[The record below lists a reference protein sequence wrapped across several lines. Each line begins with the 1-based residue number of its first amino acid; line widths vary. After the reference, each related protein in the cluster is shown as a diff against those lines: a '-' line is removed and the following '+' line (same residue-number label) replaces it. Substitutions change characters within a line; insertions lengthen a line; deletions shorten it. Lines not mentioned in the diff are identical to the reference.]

1 MDRTVPRGAAIL
13 LDYIGK
19 VEVGREGRDGYD
31 VIYGHNQAKL
41 PKPLTQMTVDEVVAA
56 GPSWTQAWRS
66 SAAGRYQFM
75 NATLK
80 GLKTELRL
88 RGTQL
93 FDPNLQDRLGYHL
106 LKRRGYEAFVAGQ
119 ITRIEFGRRLA
130 MEWASF
136 PVLADTRGA
145 HQNIR
150 RGQSYYAGDALNKA
164 LVAPA
169 AIEKLLDDAKAAG
182 TATTLPPPAQPPSPT
197 PAPSTPTTGGFWA
210 ALASFFRNLFSRG

>member
-31 VIYGHNQAKL
+31 VVYGHNQARL
-41 PKPLTQMTVDEVVAA
+41 RKPLTQMTVDEVIAA
-56 GPSWTQAWRS
+56 GPSWTRAWRS

-80 GLKTELRL
+80 GLKIELRL
-88 RGTQL
+88 RGTQV
-93 FDPNLQDRLGYHL
+93 FDPDLQDRLGHHL
-106 LKRRGYEAFVAGQ
+106 LKRRGYAAFMAGQ
-119 ITRIEFGRRLA
+119 ISRTEFGRRLA

-145 HQNIR
+145 HQNIK
-150 RGQSYYAGDALNKA
+150 RGQSYYAGDALNRA

-169 AIEKLLDDAKAAG
+169 AIEKLLDEAKAAG
-182 TATTLPPPAQPPSPT
+182 TATTLPPPAKSPSPVPT
-197 PAPSTPTTGGFWA
+197 PSTPATGGFWA